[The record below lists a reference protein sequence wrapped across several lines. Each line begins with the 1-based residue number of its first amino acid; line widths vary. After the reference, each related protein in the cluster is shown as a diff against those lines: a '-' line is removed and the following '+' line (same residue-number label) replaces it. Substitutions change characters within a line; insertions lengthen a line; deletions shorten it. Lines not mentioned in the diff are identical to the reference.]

1 MQPAR
6 FLFSI
11 RFNSYNWLFYRNQ
24 IYHNMCDY

>member
-6 FLFSI
+6 FLSI